1 MTPDNH
7 SVNPEMDVS
16 ALYREDTITDRKVGT
31 LRCLTPIKP
40 DGSTDPTRTVM
51 YVGQAQI
58 MTPVGTLPLSF
69 EINAS
74 NLKDAVNKFGAAAK
88 IAVDQAAQELRELR
102 RDSASSI
109 IVPETGGAA
118 GLPPGLGGGK
128 LRRP

>member
-1 MTPDNH
+1 MPENH
-7 SVNPEMDVS
+7 SADPEMDSS

-40 DGSTDPTRTVM
+40 DGSTDLSRTVL

-58 MTPVGTLPLSF
+58 LTPVGTLPLSF
-69 EINAS
+69 EINANS
-74 NLKDAVNKFGAAAK
+74 LKDAVSKFGAAAK
-88 IAVDQAAQELRELR
+88 IAVDLAAQELRELR
-102 RDSASSI
+102 RESASSI
-109 IVPETGGAA
+109 IVPETGAPA